1 MTITIYTT
9 PECRQCRMTKDW
21 WDKRGIEYT
30 PIDLTTS
37 PDDYESVKALGYMQA
52 PVVIVN
58 DDGDTGN
65 EKHWYGFRPDLLE
78 EFTLTERKA
87 A

>member
-1 MTITIYTT
+1 MQITIYTT
-9 PECRQCRMTKDW
+9 PICSQCKLTKAW
-21 WDKRGIEYT
+21 WKKRNVTFNEV
-30 PIDLTTS
+30 DLTTS
-37 PDDYESVKALGYMQA
+37 PDDYEAVKALGYMQA

-58 DDGDTGN
+58 DGDTQN

-78 EFTLTERKA
+78 EFTLPAEVA

>member
-1 MTITIYTT
+1 
-9 PECRQCRMTKDW
+9 MTKNWLD
-21 WDKRGIEYT
+21 DPTRGNLKGKYKVV
-30 PIDLTTS
+30 DLTQS
-37 PDDYESVKALGYMQA
+37 PDDYEAVKALGYSSA

-58 DDGDTGN
+58 DNGDTRD

-78 EFTLTERKA
+78 EFTPSKEA